1 MSGGPEGKGNRE
13 QEISQ
18 ISRGLKS
25 LSKELEIPIIA
36 LSQLSRQVENRPGG
50 SKRPQLSDLRES
62 GAIEQDAD
70 MVMFIYRPEYYGL
83 EVDEN
88 NEPTK
93 GRAEIII
100 AKNRH
105 GALETVKLRFIGQ
118 YAKFADLDYNEGQ
131 DSIYNSN
138 QPKSLEQNNDF
149 LANNGTKTVQSKNWD
164 KEDETSGDIIK
175 RNDIDDVNDAF

>member
-1 MSGGPEGKGNRE
+1 MSGGPDGKGNRE

-25 LSKELEIPIIA
+25 LSKELEVPIIA

-105 GALETVKLRFIGQ
+105 GSLETVKLRFIGQ

-131 DSIYNSN
+131 DSIYSSN

-149 LANNGTKTVQSKNWD
+149 LAGTKTVQSKNWD
-164 KEDETSGDIIK
+164 KPEDNNNDIIK
-175 RNDIDDVNDAF
+175 RNDIDDINEPF

>member
-1 MSGGPEGKGNRE
+1 
-13 QEISQ
+13 
-18 ISRGLKS
+18 L
-25 LSKELEIPIIA
+25 
-36 LSQLSRQVENRPGG
+36 
-50 SKRPQLSDLRES
+50 LSDLRES

-105 GALETVKLRFIGQ
+105 GSLETVKLRFVGQ
-118 YAKFADLDYNEGQ
+118 YAKFADLDYSESH
-131 DSIYNSN
+131 DSVYT
-138 QPKSLEQNNDF
+138 QFKADPLEQNLNFLND
-149 LANNGTKTVQSKNWD
+149 GTKTLASKNWD
-164 KEDETSGDIIK
+164 KVDDGNNSDIIK
-175 RNDIDDVNDAF
+175 RNDIEDLNEPPF